1 MTIPGSKGEI
11 LTNEICKVCTVR
23 SVALFKDLDLEVFD
37 KFHSAIREVEIGKGD
52 HLYNIGDTGERVF
65 TIRKGIIKLVQYL
78 PDGTQRIVRLLKQGD
93 LAGIEATTGSAYQHD
108 AIALTSVDTCAI
120 PVKTIEML
128 ATEQPQLHKTLLSKW
143 KDALSTS
150 DSWLT
155 RLSTGPSRYR
165 VIRLLI
171 WLAENSSEKAFYLP
185 GREDIG
191 NMLALTT
198 ETVSRTIAD
207 LRRDGLIELV
217 RSDYAR
223 ADLRKLKSIVKDE
236 AS

>member
-1 MTIPGSKGEI
+1 
-11 LTNEICKVCTVR
+11 
-23 SVALFKDLDLEVFD
+23 
-37 KFHSAIREVEIGKGD
+37 
-52 HLYNIGDTGERVF
+52 
-65 TIRKGIIKLVQYL
+65 
-78 PDGTQRIVRLLKQGD
+78 
-93 LAGIEATTGSAYQHD
+93 
-108 AIALTSVDTCAI
+108 
-120 PVKTIEML
+120 
-128 ATEQPQLHKTLLSKW
+128 LSKW

-171 WLAENSSEKAFYLP
+171 WLAENTSEKVFYLP

-217 RSDYAR
+217 RSDYAK

>member
-11 LTNEICKVCTVR
+11 LVNEACKTCSIR
-23 SVALFKDLDLEVFD
+23 SVALFKDLDGEVFD
-37 KFHSAIREVEIGKGD
+37 NFHASIRDIEIQKGE
-52 HLYNIGDTGERVF
+52 HLYTIGQSGERVF
-65 TIRKGIIKLVQYL
+65 TVRQGIVKLVQYL
-78 PDGTQRIVRLLKQGD
+78 PDGSQRIVRLLKQGD
-93 LAGIEATTGSAYQHD
+93 LAGIEATSGSDYQHD
-108 AIALTSVDTCAI
+108 AIALTRVESCAI
-120 PVKTIEML
+120 PLSVVETL

-143 KDALSTS
+143 QDALSTS

-171 WLAENSSEKAFYLP
+171 WLAENTTEKAFYLP

-191 NMLALTT
+191 NMLGLTT

-207 LRRDGLIELV
+207 LRRDGYIELV
-217 RSDYAR
+217 RSDFAK
-223 ADLRKLKSIVKDE
+223 ADLKKLKSIVKD
-236 AS
+236 ATD